1 MSGAAPT
8 LRLRLHGA
16 VAAGNGRVSCRA
28 FRTQRRGAQP
38 RVPLSRQG
46 VRLLGI
52 SRGGDRSRA
61 GWLGCGSAGQQ
72 GGWRLAALLSR
83 CQGPAG
89 RSASRLLSLRCQRLP
104 ADSGVP
110 RVVVM
115 SDEPSGK
122 VRRLPITH
130 RARRSGRGR
139 AAPHP
144 RGPPRSAARG
154 DAVAAPGAVSDAPP
168 VGGDAMLSTDGLRAA
183 HAGLGEL
190 TVKLDD
196 ESDAS
201 CLGNTLDIVGL

>member
-1 MSGAAPT
+1 MSGAAPR

-16 VAAGNGRVSCRA
+16 VAAGNGRVPCRA

-52 SRGGDRSRA
+52 SRGGDRSGA

-72 GGWRLAALLSR
+72 GGWRLAALLSP

-139 AAPHP
+139 AASSPGSAP
-144 RGPPRSAARG
+144 LSRSGGRSGSAWRCERR
-154 DAVAAPGAVSDAPP
+154 APGRRRCDAE
-168 VGGDAMLSTDGLRAA
+168 
-183 HAGLGEL
+183 H
-190 TVKLDD
+190 
-196 ESDAS
+196 
-201 CLGNTLDIVGL
+201 